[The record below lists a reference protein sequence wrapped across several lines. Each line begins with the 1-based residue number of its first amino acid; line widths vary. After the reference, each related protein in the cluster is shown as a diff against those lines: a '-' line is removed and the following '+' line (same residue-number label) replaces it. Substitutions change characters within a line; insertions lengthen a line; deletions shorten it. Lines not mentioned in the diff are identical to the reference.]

1 MTLTLTPE
9 QERKIKTLA
18 AQKQK
23 SAEAIL
29 DDLLARETKEA
40 ADLAAYVAQKQAIQK
55 EKNKPARE
63 LIAQ

>member
-18 AQKQK
+18 AQKQ
-23 SAEAIL
+23 
-29 DDLLARETKEA
+29 
-40 ADLAAYVAQKQAIQK
+40 AIQK
-55 EKNKPARE
+55 EKNKPTRE